1 MQSSTLLRAF
11 SIAAAAALGVA
22 SGATAQ
28 APKSVPLG
36 RPDATFAEPLSSPS
50 GFRALDADRVLVSDN
65 LEGAVALWDFRAGTA
80 TPIGRQ
86 GGGPGEYG
94 MPGPLF
100 AGGGD
105 TTYMLDMGNRRLLVI
120 TPAGGIAS
128 ATIALNHPSQ
138 IPVIPR
144 AVDRQGRVYFD
155 LAGIQMAQ
163 LNEMAKTGRAPLLRW
178 DLKTG
183 RTDTVAYVAFPP
195 AAPVGPGEVRMSIGG
210 REPFEAR
217 DQWAVLPDGRVGVA
231 RATPYR
237 AEWQGAAA
245 PVVGPAVE
253 YQPVRI
259 GTAEKNAWADQA
271 TRGIQVIVEN
281 GQRRTQRAPRPDI
294 NRQQWPETMP
304 PFASPPNPVVASPAG
319 ELWVLRTG
327 PANADTRVYD
337 VFDGQGRRARRV
349 TLEGERFVLGFGP
362 GVVFVARR
370 DDDDLVW
377 VERYRI
383 PA

>member
-1 MQSSTLLRAF
+1 MPRAF
-11 SIAAAAALGVA
+11 RIAAAAALCLAGR
-22 SGATAQ
+22 ATAQ
-28 APKSVPLG
+28 TPKSVPLG
-36 RPDATFAEPLSSPS
+36 RPDATFAEPLSSPT

-65 LEGAVALWDFRAGTA
+65 LEGTVALWDFRAGTA

-94 MPGPLF
+94 MPGPPF

-105 TTYMLDMGNRRLLVI
+105 TTSMLDMGNRRLLVI
-120 TPAGGIAS
+120 TPAGGIAG
-128 ATIALNHPSQ
+128 ATIALDHPSQ
-138 IPVIPR
+138 IPVFPR

-163 LNEMAKTGRAPLLRW
+163 LNAVATSGRAPLLRW
-178 DLKTG
+178 DLKAG

-195 AAPVGPGEVRMSIGG
+195 AEPVGPGEVRMSLGG
-210 REPFEAR
+210 RLPFEAR
-217 DQWAVLPDGRVGVA
+217 DQWAVLPDGRVGIA

-245 PVVGPAVE
+245 PAVGPTVE
-253 YQPVRI
+253 YQPVKV
-259 GTAEKNAWADQA
+259 GTAEKNAWADQVA
-271 TRGIQVIVEN
+271 ARGIQMTVEN

-294 NRQQWPETMP
+294 DRQQWPETMP
-304 PFASPPNPVVASPAG
+304 AFSGPNAVVASPAG
-319 ELWVLRTG
+319 DLWVLRTR
-327 PANADTRVYD
+327 PANTGTRVYD
-337 VFDGQGRRARRV
+337 VFDAQGRLARRV

-362 GVVFVARR
+362 GVVFVGRE
-370 DDDDLVW
+370 DEDDLVW

>member
-1 MQSSTLLRAF
+1 MLRAF
-11 SIAAAAALGVA
+11 SITAAAALGLA
-22 SGATAQ
+22 GGAAAQ
-28 APKSVPLG
+28 APRTVPLG
-36 RPDATFAEPLSSPS
+36 RPDATFSEPLSSPS
-50 GFRALDADRVLVSDN
+50 GFRALDANRVLVSDN

-105 TTYMLDMGNRRLLVI
+105 TTYMLDMGTRRLLVI

-138 IPVIPR
+138 IPVFPR

-155 LAGIQMAQ
+155 LAGIQMSQ
-163 LNEMAKTGRAPLLRW
+163 LNDMVKTGRAPLLRW
-178 DLKTG
+178 NVKAG

-195 AAPVGPGEVRMSIGG
+195 AEPVGPGEVRMSIGG

-217 DQWAVLPDGRVGVA
+217 DQWSVLPDGRVGIA

-237 AEWQGAAA
+237 AEWQGTPA

-271 TRGIQVIVEN
+271 TRGIQVVVEN

-304 PFASPPNPVVASPAG
+304 AFSGPNAVLTAPTG
-319 ELWVLRTG
+319 ELWVLRTH

-337 VFDGQGRRARRV
+337 VFDAQGRLARRV
-349 TLEGERFVLGFGP
+349 SLEGERYVLGFGP
-362 GVVFVARR
+362 GVVFVGRE

-377 VERYRI
+377 VERYRM

>member
-1 MQSSTLLRAF
+1 MPRAF
-11 SIAAAAALGVA
+11 RIAAAAALCLAGR
-22 SGATAQ
+22 ATAQ
-28 APKSVPLG
+28 TPKSVPLG
-36 RPDATFAEPLSSPS
+36 RPDATFAEPLSSPT

-65 LEGAVALWDFRAGTA
+65 LEGTVALWDFRAGTA

-120 TPAGGIAS
+120 TPAGGIAG
-128 ATIALNHPSQ
+128 ATIALDHPSQ
-138 IPVIPR
+138 IPVFPR

-163 LNEMAKTGRAPLLRW
+163 LNAVATSGRAPLLRW
-178 DLKTG
+178 DLKAG

-195 AAPVGPGEVRMSIGG
+195 AEPVGPGEVRMSLGG
-210 REPFEAR
+210 RLPFEAR
-217 DQWAVLPDGRVGVA
+217 DQWSVLPDGRVGIA

-245 PVVGPAVE
+245 PAVGPTVE
-253 YQPVRI
+253 YQPVKV
-259 GTAEKNAWADQA
+259 GTAEKNAWADQVA
-271 TRGIQVIVEN
+271 ARGIQMTVEN

-294 NRQQWPETMP
+294 DRQQWPETMP
-304 PFASPPNPVVASPAG
+304 AFSGPNAVVASPAG
-319 ELWVLRTG
+319 
-327 PANADTRVYD
+327 
-337 VFDGQGRRARRV
+337 
-349 TLEGERFVLGFGP
+349 
-362 GVVFVARR
+362 
-370 DDDDLVW
+370 DL
-377 VERYRI
+377 
-383 PA
+383 